1 MAKSIIW
8 SKEASEDLIQIL
20 DYWNERNKS
29 TEFSIKLYNQIND
42 TIALVI
48 HYPVLGRKTDFGDIK
63 NIRAGVFLIFFRD
76 LVDCIRIIAI
86 WDNRQHP
93 KKLIDKLK

>member
-29 TEFSIKLYNQIND
+29 TEFSIKLYTQIND

-48 HYPVLGRKTDFGDIK
+48 HYPVLGRKTDFEHFEPFVMW
-63 NIRAGVFLIFFRD
+63 N
-76 LVDCIRIIAI
+76 
-86 WDNRQHP
+86 
-93 KKLIDKLK
+93 